1 MERKLIAAA
10 VSSALVLPMAAQA
23 VEFSAYGHVNRAI
36 ISVDGG
42 DNDSDVQHVD
52 GNSSGSRFGFKG
64 SEELDNGM
72 TAGVQLEY
80 SLSASVREAHLY
92 LSTAGGKIT
101 VGHASTAADNMYGA
115 NLGGLS
121 GFGGVTNWC
130 AYHSTGPACPS
141 NDGDRRPI
149 LKYDTPSIGPAAI
162 SVATGE
168 NDYWDVQLK
177 LAGAMGDAGYD
188 IRIGHIAEYDGAT
201 TDAVDEMRDPV
212 TTAEITGELISAG
225 SLTSFTPSATDFD
238 DAVTAYL
245 MKNKDVMLVR
255 TDDGDENTALADRT
269 YEVVTQEGSPAVTG
283 RLGDVTT
290 ASAAVSFGQG
300 TAIAVAWSQDEIND
314 SEYQYMGLDHSYGDG
329 SVGVYYKR
337 GEMGGTDGSHWGVG
351 VGHGLGSGV
360 IAYAGYRLMQEDNEE
375 DVSLLVAGMRVQF
388 N

>member
-36 ISVDGG
+36 ISVDGTG

-101 VGHASTAADNMYGA
+101 VGHASTATTTCTAPIWVA
-115 NLGGLS
+115 CPE
-121 GFGGVTNWC
+121 GFLGGVTNWC

-162 SVATGE
+162 HVATGDE
-168 NDYWDVQLK
+168 RLLGRPCSR

-188 IRIGHIAEYDGAT
+188 IRIGHIAEYDMVGPRR
-201 TDAVDEMRDPV
+201 MPWMKWGPCHHCGNYRR
-212 TTAEITGELISAG
+212 
-225 SLTSFTPSATDFD
+225 SLS
-238 DAVTAYL
+238 
-245 MKNKDVMLVR
+245 R
-255 TDDGDENTALADRT
+255 Q
-269 YEVVTQEGSPAVTG
+269 VV
-283 RLGDVTT
+283 
-290 ASAAVSFGQG
+290 
-300 TAIAVAWSQDEIND
+300 
-314 SEYQYMGLDHSYGDG
+314 
-329 SVGVYYKR
+329 
-337 GEMGGTDGSHWGVG
+337 
-351 VGHGLGSGV
+351 
-360 IAYAGYRLMQEDNEE
+360 
-375 DVSLLVAGMRVQF
+375 
-388 N
+388 